1 MFVVSATG
9 LYGIFVTATQ
19 MTDYD
24 PSLTLS
30 WLQDLWLS
38 SSGLPL
44 GSHKKVMLMMIM
56 MKVSTHYMPG
66 TGLHVLLTWFHRTHT
81 NNSVGSVLLF
91 VCLMEEFS
99 GSWWPRKDADLGLS
113 DFTEDYLI
121 PTLLPK
127 QRNDAVV
134 IYSLEDHLG
143 CRQLCGVDLT
153 GRVWKP
159 GGCPRVLPSVEAA
172 SNP

>member
-66 TGLHVLLTWFHRTHT
+66 TGLHVLLT
-81 NNSVGSVLLF
+81 
-91 VCLMEEFS
+91 
-99 GSWWPRKDADLGLS
+99 
-113 DFTEDYLI
+113 
-121 PTLLPK
+121 
-127 QRNDAVV
+127 
-134 IYSLEDHLG
+134 
-143 CRQLCGVDLT
+143 
-153 GRVWKP
+153 
-159 GGCPRVLPSVEAA
+159 
-172 SNP
+172 